1 MSLTALICLLLSL
14 PYTSCTLS
22 LHIHMWEDARGISL
36 SDEAELFQIERASG
50 CVAGGNIMEDDN
62 LSTAIGK
69 VYM

>member
-1 MSLTALICLLLSL
+1 
-14 PYTSCTLS
+14 
-22 LHIHMWEDARGISL
+22 MWEDARGISL